1 MRTNSVISARPN
13 IYEFAHYRIFL
24 KAWVEYLKATVPYFS
39 LRSLARETRFS
50 AAYLPL
56 VLAGKR
62 PLSETSLLKL
72 APHLKLNPS
81 EQSFLLHMRRAAEAK
96 SPTVRKRALER
107 MLQSRLYREANP
119 QATSASRYLSRWHH
133 VAIQEMAH
141 WPDFKGDAKWIGRR
155 LSETV
160 PLSEIQSALN
170 FLLESG
176 FLEKKSD
183 GKIVPRQKEISLEG
197 EVLQL
202 ALREFHHS
210 MNAVSMRS
218 MDTTP
223 RERRAILGRTFAYSS
238 EKFDQVKKILA
249 DTSKKLEALSESAG
263 KLDCVY
269 HVTLMATP
277 ITRVEGDEEGGE
289 NDE

>member
-1 MRTNSVISARPN
+1 MKANTGPTARPN

-24 KAWVEYLKATVPYFS
+24 NAWVDYLKATVPYFS
-39 LRSLARETRFS
+39 LRALARETRFS

-62 PLSETSLLKL
+62 PLTEASLLRL
-72 APHLKLNPS
+72 APHLKLTTS

-119 QATSASRYLSRWHH
+119 QASSASRYLSRWHH

-141 WPDFKGDAKWIGRR
+141 WPDFQGDPKWIGQR
-155 LSETV
+155 LSESV
-160 PLSEIQSALN
+160 PLSEIQSALT

-176 FLEKKSD
+176 FLEKNGQ
-183 GKIVPRQKEISLEG
+183 GKIVPRQKEIALEG

-202 ALREFHHS
+202 ALREFHHA
-210 MNAVSMRS
+210 MNAVCIRS

-223 RERRAILGRTFAYSS
+223 RANRAILGRTFAYSS
-238 EKFDQVKKILA
+238 ENFDRVKKILVE
-249 DTSKKLEALSESAG
+249 TSKKLEALSDGAP
-263 KLDCVY
+263 KPNCVY

-277 ITRVEGDEEGGE
+277 ITRVAGDD
-289 NDE
+289 DE

>member
-1 MRTNSVISARPN
+1 MKANPGQSARPN

-39 LRSLARETRFS
+39 LRALARETRFS

-56 VLAGKR
+56 VLSGKR
-62 PLSETSLLKL
+62 PLSEASLLKL
-72 APHLKLNPS
+72 APHLKLTPS
-81 EQSFLLHMRRAAEAK
+81 EQNFLLHMRRAAEAK

-119 QATSASRYLSRWHH
+119 QASSASRYLSRWHH

-141 WPDFKGDAKWIGRR
+141 WPDFQGDPRWIGRQ

-160 PLSEIQSALN
+160 PLGEIQNALT
-170 FLLESG
+170 FLLEAG
-176 FLEKKSD
+176 FLEKNAQ
-183 GKIVPRQKEISLEG
+183 GKIVPKQKEIALEG
-197 EVLQL
+197 EVLKL
-202 ALREFHHS
+202 ALREFHHE
-210 MNAVSMRS
+210 MNAVSIRS

-223 RERRAILGRTFAYSS
+223 RDYRAILGRTFAYA
-238 EKFDQVKKILA
+238 KKDFDQVQKILA
-249 DTSKKLEALSESAG
+249 DTSKKLEALSESARRP
-263 KLDCVY
+263 DCVY

-277 ITRVEGDEEGGE
+277 ITRVAGDE
-289 NDE
+289 DE